1 MGDLDFWKIL
11 RGGNSLFSLSDSS
24 ANVFDQASLEGISGK
39 FLSSAN
45 DHSHRLHAL
54 RWQHLD
60 NLVPIQI
67 WTHSYLLRND
77 AAGLVCTRESGI
89 LHGYSSPSVR
99 VGSDTLGPR
108 RIYTRQSLA
117 GPDLCRLLRIGL
129 AGN

>member
-1 MGDLDFWKIL
+1 MCYTPNI
-11 RGGNSLFSLSDSS
+11 
-24 ANVFDQASLEGISGK
+24 
-39 FLSSAN
+39 SAN

-89 LHGYSSPSVR
+89 LHGYSSPR
-99 VGSDTLGPR
+99 LGQLHWALVGSTHANRWLGP
-108 RIYTRQSLA
+108 ICVVSYALGWQETKLSLQIMIPGHA
-117 GPDLCRLLRIGL
+117 SSGWVLGLSRPPILLI
-129 AGN
+129 AF